1 MAIWTG
7 TLPTSFLAL
16 AKVPASAFSTL
27 ADALHGLT
35 DAETSY
41 TPQIFNNANAWTLGN
56 ASVDCTY
63 RRAGKFAIVSGLVT
77 YGSTSSQPA
86 GGQLLIG
93 LPVNMR
99 RGSTTWHPVGMVS
112 FFDSSAG
119 SGSMRH
125 GISSGS
131 ASQVTMTD
139 DTGGIVT
146 NTSVFTFAT
155 GDSLRWQFIYET
167 A

>member
-7 TLPTSFLAL
+7 TLPTFTAL
-16 AKVPASAFSTL
+16 TKPLASAFTTMN
-27 ADALHGLT
+27 DALHGLT

-41 TPQIFNNANAWTLGN
+41 TPQIFNNAGEWTLGN
-56 ASVDCTY
+56 ASIDCTY
-63 RRAGKFAIVSGLVT
+63 RRAGKLAIVNGLVT

-112 FFDSSAG
+112 FFDASAG
-119 SGSMRH
+119 SGAMRH

-155 GDSLRWQFIYET
+155 GDTLRWQFIYET